1 MMLRTTLLVFILAG
15 CSKSK
20 SEEGQGSATAP
31 PAQGSAAA
39 AQGSAAP
46 AQGSAAPAPG
56 STVPGA
62 PSAPVGD
69 NVPKRPPCPE
79 PVTLDCD
86 RLVPKQVRDTFL
98 AGKTLA
104 LDNGR
109 CIVGPPGFEVTVSV
123 AKADKALV
131 DSLLASADKVER
143 LGRAAASYPGDKIT
157 FLASALDCAISVHV
171 PNKLAAGTDL
181 GRAIDSHFTAETVS
195 TSPAP

>member
-20 SEEGQGSATAP
+20 SDEGQGSAP
-31 PAQGSAAA
+31 
-39 AQGSAAP
+39 AAP
-46 AQGSAAPAPG
+46 AQGSAAPAPAPATG
-56 STVPGA
+56 SAAPGG

-98 AGKTLA
+98 AGKSLA

-143 LGRAAASYPGDKIT
+143 LGRAAASYSGDKIT